1 MRNFKK
7 YVQTTAFLVLL
18 SSIHA
23 QNLTQYVNPF
33 IGTDAHGHT
42 YPGAQVPFGF
52 MQLSPDTRLDGWDG
66 CSGYHYSDS
75 VIYGFSHTHLS
86 GTGVSDYGDILI
98 MPAVGVGSP
107 LNYAFASSFDKKNE
121 HAKAGFYSVY
131 LNRYDVQV
139 ELTSTER
146 CGMHSYRFPSKKK
159 PSIFLDLDHRDEVL
173 DSYLE
178 IVNNKEIRGMRR
190 SKAWATNQHVY
201 FVIRFSEAFTN
212 ADIYNNDKSI
222 GNTKFVNSKNIKARF
237 DFKKTKKPILLKI
250 GISGVDTTGARLNLD
265 KEMPHW
271 DFEQYRKQADENW
284 QKSLSKITVEGG
296 TQKQMVVFYSALYH
310 VMLSPNIYNDVDGRY
325 RGRDQKIHKT
335 DGWNYY
341 TVFSLWDTYRTLHP
355 LLNIIEPERTL
366 DFIRTMLAQHEQ
378 GGLLPMWEL
387 SANETD
393 CMIGYHAVPVIYDAW
408 VKGIRDFDLNKAF
421 KAMKSS
427 AMQTRLGLA
436 EMDKYG
442 YIPSDKEH
450 ESVAKTLEYG
460 YDDWIIAQ
468 VAKKLG
474 KEDDYSY
481 FIRRAQGYKHVFDKE
496 TGFMRPRFN
505 GGWLSP
511 FDPAEVNNHY
521 TEANSWQY
529 SFYVPQDMA
538 TFIEIMGGKK
548 AMADKL
554 IEMFET
560 KTAPSGRHQV
570 DITGLIGQYAHGNEP
585 SHHVAYLFNFI
596 EKPELTQHYVRRIM
610 EEHYSEKPD
619 GLSGNEDCGQMS
631 AWLVMSAMGFY
642 PVTPGVDY
650 YVIGSPWFKK
660 ATINLSNG
668 KQFTI
673 DAPNNS
679 PKNIHISNALLNNE
693 KYSKNYFSHQ
703 EILKGSTLKFEM
715 SADNNS
721 KWGKGEGNIPSTEIK
736 DHLILLSPVIQT
748 AARTFNDSILV
759 EIYSNDKE
767 NVVIKYTVDGSKP
780 NMTSIEYKEPFY
792 ISETTTLKA
801 VSYSKIETKSVIT
814 EAFLSKLPKNV
825 SVTLSQKYNPQ
836 YTAGG
841 PEGLVDG
848 IRGTVNWRLGNW
860 QGYQDTDFEA
870 MVDYGKTISV
880 NEVGG
885 SFLQDVKSWIWTPT
899 EVEFFISSD
908 GKTFESLGSLKAK
921 QDPSEFEL
929 SVDEYII
936 STKKPIKARYLK
948 VVAKNIGDIPSWHP
962 GAGFRGFIFVD
973 EVWMKE

>member
-7 YVQTTAFLVLL
+7 FVQTTAFLVLL

-75 VIYGFSHTHLS
+75 VIYGFSHTHLN
-86 GTGVSDYGDILI
+86 GTGVSDYGDILL
-98 MPAVGVGSP
+98 MPAVGISSP
-107 LNYAFASSFDKKNE
+107 VNYAFASSFDKKNE
-121 HAKAGFYSVY
+121 MAKAGFYSVY
-131 LNRYDVQV
+131 LNRPNVQV
-139 ELTSTER
+139 ELTASER
-146 CGMHSYRFPSKKK
+146 CGMHSYRFPVQKK
-159 PSIFLDLDHRDEVL
+159 PSIFLDLEHRDEVL

-190 SKAWATNQHVY
+190 SKAWATDQHLY
-201 FVIRFSEAFTN
+201 FVIRFSEAFSN

-222 GNTKFVNSKNIKARF
+222 GNTKFINSKNIKARF

-271 DFEQYRKQADENW
+271 DFKQYCKQADEIW
-284 QKSLSKITVEGG
+284 QRSLSKITVEGG

-325 RGRDQKIHKT
+325 RGRDHKIHKT

-387 SANETD
+387 SSNETD
-393 CMIGYHAVPVIYDAW
+393 CMIGYHAVSVIYDAW
-408 VKGIRDFDLNKAF
+408 VKGIQDFDLNKAY

-427 AMQTRLGLA
+427 AIQTRLGLA

-460 YDDWIIAQ
+460 FDDWIIAQ
-468 VAKKLG
+468 MAKKLG
-474 KEDDYSY
+474 KEDDYLY
-481 FIRRAQGYKHVFDKE
+481 FIRRAQGYKHIFDKK

-529 SFYVPQDMA
+529 SFYVPQDMEN
-538 TFIEIMGGKK
+538 FIRIMGGKK
-548 AMADKL
+548 AMETKL
-554 IEMFET
+554 TEMFET

-596 EKPELTQHYVRRIM
+596 GKPELTQHYVRRIM
-610 EEHYSEKPD
+610 EEHYSENPN

-642 PVTPGVDY
+642 PVTLGVDY

-673 DAPNNS
+673 EAPSNS
-679 PKNIHISNALLNNE
+679 PQNIYISNAFLNNKE
-693 KYSKNYFSHQ
+693 YSKNYFSHQ
-703 EILKGSTLKFEM
+703 EILEGSTLKFEM
-715 SADNNS
+715 SADKNS
-721 KWGKGEGNIPSTEIK
+721 KWGKGEENIPTTEIK
-736 DHLILLSPVIQT
+736 DHLILLSPIIQT
-748 AARTFNDSILV
+748 TTRTFNDSILV
-759 EIYSNDKE
+759 EIYSNDTE
-767 NVVIKYTVDGSKP
+767 NTMIKYTLDSSQP
-780 NMTSIEYKEPFY
+780 EITSINYQKPFY
-792 ISETTTLKA
+792 IQETSTLKA
-801 VSYSKIETKSVIT
+801 ASFSKKRIRSVTTET
-814 EAFLSKLPKNV
+814 FLSKLPKNV
-825 SVTLSQKYNPQ
+825 SVILSQKYNPQ

-841 PEGLVDG
+841 PIGLVDG

-870 MVDYGKTISV
+870 IVDYGKTISV
-880 NEVGG
+880 NEVGAN
-885 SFLQDVKSWIWTPT
+885 FLQDIKSWIWTPI
-899 EVEFFISSD
+899 EVAFFVSLD
-908 GKTFESLGSLKAK
+908 GKYFESIGSLKAK
-921 QDPSEFEL
+921 QDPSEFKL
-929 SVDEYII
+929 SVDEYIV
-936 STKKPIKARYLK
+936 SLKKPIKARYLK
-948 VVAKNIGDIPSWHP
+948 VVAKNIGDIPDWHP
-962 GAGFRGFIFVD
+962 GSGYKGFIFID